1 MARTGK
7 SNIRNHHLSNLNKRN
22 PAQAKRT
29 IERGTRREGDKE
41 CAEGEKEHNET
52 SDDGPQE
59 EETQEEET
67 QEARPNRCI
76 EGIGLCDAPQ
86 WVAGVCYNCG
96 GTDGQGGGT
105 DTSGWGHRW

>member
-29 IERGTRREGDKE
+29 IERGTRREGDKA
-41 CAEGEKEHNET
+41 CDEGEKEHNET

-59 EETQEEET
+59 EYTPITNPED
-67 QEARPNRCI
+67 AFGPLPDMIVRPSYDKASPLLPS
-76 EGIGLCDAPQ
+76 EVVHWA
-86 WVAGVCYNCG
+86 W
-96 GTDGQGGGT
+96 DGR
-105 DTSGWGHRW
+105 DWRSSRD

>member
-41 CAEGEKEHNET
+41 CGEGEKEHNET
-52 SDDGPQE
+52 SDDDPQE
-59 EETQEEET
+59 EYTPTTNPED
-67 QEARPNRCI
+67 AFGPLPDMIIRPSYDKSSLP
-76 EGIGLCDAPQ
+76 EVVHWA
-86 WVAGVCYNCG
+86 W
-96 GTDGQGGGT
+96 DGREWRSSR
-105 DTSGWGHRW
+105 D